1 MVMNRNGS
9 LNGDTQYRT
18 AKIDGMDVAYRE
30 AGPADAPVVLLLH
43 GFPTSSRMF
52 RNLIPALS
60 DRYHVIAPDY
70 LGFGHSA
77 VPDRARFTY
86 SFDNQAA
93 IVGKLVDQLG
103 VKEFTPYVMDFGG
116 AIGYRL
122 ALAHP
127 DRLTALVMQNAPLY
141 PQAPKGWWATL
152 GRYWQDGSAQHRDES
167 REYLTAES
175 TRDQYL
181 HGVEDP
187 SLVDPDNWIVD
198 YALMQRQGV
207 DDIMLDMLYDIR
219 TTVPTMQAMQRLVRE
234 RRPPTLVVTGVK
246 DEIFPGEVVR
256 NILND
261 HPDAEFHAI
270 QSGHFALE
278 DKGPEIATLM
288 RDFLDRRV
296 ANR

>member
-9 LNGDTQYRT
+9 LNGDTHYRT

-77 VPDRARFTY
+77 APDRARFTY
-86 SFDNQAA
+86 TFDNQAA

-219 TTVPTMQAMQRLVRE
+219 TAVPTMQAMQQLVRE

-261 HPDAEFHAI
+261 HPDTEFHAI

-278 DKGPEIATLM
+278 DKGQEIATLM

>member
-9 LNGDTQYRT
+9 LNGDTHYRT

-77 VPDRARFTY
+77 APDRERFTY
-86 SFDNQAA
+86 TFDNQAA

-219 TTVPTMQAMQRLVRE
+219 TAVPTMQAMQQLVRE

-261 HPDAEFHAI
+261 HPDTEFHAI

-278 DKGPEIATLM
+278 DKGQEIATLM